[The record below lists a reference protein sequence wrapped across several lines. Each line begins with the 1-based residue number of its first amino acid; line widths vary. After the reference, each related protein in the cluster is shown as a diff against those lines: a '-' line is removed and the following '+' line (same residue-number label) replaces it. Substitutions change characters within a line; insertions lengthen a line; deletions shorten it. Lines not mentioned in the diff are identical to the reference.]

1 LANPLFSIIT
11 FCYNAGDLLRGTI
24 ESIAAQTFRDFEYII
39 VDGGSTDGTAQLAK
53 QHSALINIFESE
65 PDKGIYDAMNK
76 GIRFARGEFIWFLNA
91 GDELFDRDILA
102 KLAMLVHND
111 IDVLY
116 GEVMIVDNSR
126 THLGTRSE
134 LTVHQLPGHLRL
146 NDMQRGMI
154 VNHQGFVPRARLVH
168 PFIEN
173 NLSADIKWVI
183 DILRQ
188 EPKVLNTGLVLA
200 EYLAGGIS
208 KQKWYQSLSDR
219 WKILQHEFGLLPT
232 IRNHAAIVFRAVIHR
247 LKRGNKPHY

>member
-1 LANPLFSIIT
+1 MADPLFSIVT
-11 FCYNAGDLLRGTI
+11 VCYNAGDLLRGTI
-24 ESIAAQTFRDFEYII
+24 DSVAAQTYSNFEYII
-39 VDGGSTDGTAQLAK
+39 IDGGSTDATAQLVK
-53 QHSALINIFESE
+53 QYSALIKTFVSE

-76 GIRFARGEFIWFLNA
+76 GIRLARGEFIWFLNA
-91 GDELFDRDILA
+91 GDELYESDTLA
-102 KLAMLVHND
+102 KMAVMARSD

-116 GEVMIVDNSR
+116 GEVMIVDDLR

-134 LTVHQLPGHLRL
+134 LTVHQLPVHLCL
-146 NDMQRGMI
+146 SDMQRGMI
-154 VNHQGFVPRARLVH
+154 VNHQGFVPRIRLVQ

-183 DILRQ
+183 DILKQ

-232 IRNHAAIVFRAVIHR
+232 IRNHAAIVFRAVLHR
-247 LKRGNKPHY
+247 LQRGNKPHY